1 MPKTSSGR
9 NQALHEIESPCAASE
24 IRNNEYAHDAENSR
38 PNSVE
43 QLHSGQI
50 NRITAQRV
58 EDAPNGT
65 PRTRSK
71 RRRDVPILARAA
83 PPSTRPAP
91 SLVVRR
97 RCPLPCRG
105 KLRADVRPKVPDQP
119 TATSPH
125 SRNERALPRG

>member
-58 EDAPNGT
+58 EDAPNGQ
-65 PRTRSK
+65 
-71 RRRDVPILARAA
+71 RRE
-83 PPSTRPAP
+83 
-91 SLVVRR
+91 
-97 RCPLPCRG
+97 
-105 KLRADVRPKVPDQP
+105 PDQKDG
-119 TATSPH
+119 ATSPFW
-125 SRNERALPRG
+125 REPPRHQRDRHHH